1 MKRIIQSRINEH
13 MLDLYDK
20 VGDLKKDISNIK
32 NKDLKQMSCSIYKIE
47 KKIDKLYFMIITAI
61 GALAL
66 SLLLA
71 LLNK

>member
-1 MKRIIQSRINEH
+1 

-32 NKDLKQMSCSIYKIE
+32 NKDLKSMGCSIYKIE
-47 KKIDKLYFMIITAI
+47 KKLDKLYFMIMAAI

-66 SLLLA
+66 ALLLA